1 MGHFKGCVPKAS
13 ANIDTIFHSAKFSSK
28 KPLFNIHFLQKSGQK
43 SLQNMFF
50 SINSHL
56 EHSVTFMFKQV
67 ISLVYFLQRETMRY
81 EWRSIDFACFYQ
93 L

>member
-28 KPLFNIHFLQKSGQK
+28 KPLFNIHFFAKIGIK
-43 SLQNMFF
+43 EPPIHVF

-81 EWRSIDFACFYQ
+81 EWRSIDFAGFYQ